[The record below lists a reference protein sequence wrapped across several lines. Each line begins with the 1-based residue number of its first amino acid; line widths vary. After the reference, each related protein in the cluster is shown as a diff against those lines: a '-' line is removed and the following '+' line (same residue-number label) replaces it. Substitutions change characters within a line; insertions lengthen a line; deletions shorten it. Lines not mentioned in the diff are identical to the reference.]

1 MKNRSWSDEFEELIL
16 QYSGSCKDPPEEPEE
31 RKLEERKSRIKK
43 LIREEL
49 NKNLVLSNV
58 LRENKAEGKFIK
70 EYTDEII
77 RYGWSDRTVRENIYY
92 NINSERPINL
102 ALTWRNTKQGY
113 EYWRKINDLVINE
126 LSK

>member
-1 MKNRSWSDEFEELIL
+1 MGWSDEFDEFIL
-16 QYSGSCKDPPEEPEE
+16 QNFASGKDPPKDPPEE
-31 RKLEERKSRIKK
+31 RKSKIKK

-49 NKNLVLSNV
+49 NKNPVLYNI

-70 EYTDEII
+70 EYTNKII
-77 RYGWSDRTVRENIYY
+77 RCSWSDRTVRENICY
-92 NINSERPINL
+92 NINSECPIDL
-102 ALTWRNTKQGY
+102 AFTWRNTKQGH

>member
-1 MKNRSWSDEFEELIL
+1 MKSRSWSDEFEEQIL
-16 QYSGSCKDPPEEPEE
+16 QNFGSCKDPPEE
-31 RKLEERKSRIKK
+31 RKSKIKK

-49 NKNLVLSNV
+49 NKNPVLSNV

-70 EYTDEII
+70 EYTDKII
-77 RYGWSDRTVRENIYY
+77 RYGWSDRTAREDICY
-92 NINSERPINL
+92 NINSGCPIDL
-102 ALTWRNTKQGY
+102 ALIWRNTKQGH

>member
-1 MKNRSWSDEFEELIL
+1 MRVKSMSWIDEIIETEFA
-16 QYSGSCKDPPEEPEE
+16 SGKDPPEE
-31 RKLEERKSRIKK
+31 RKSKIKK

-49 NKNLVLSNV
+49 NKNPVLYNI

-70 EYTDEII
+70 EYTNKII
-77 RYGWSDRTVRENIYY
+77 RCSWSDRTVRENICY
-92 NINSERPINL
+92 NINSERPIDL
-102 ALTWRNTKQGY
+102 AFTWRNTKQGH